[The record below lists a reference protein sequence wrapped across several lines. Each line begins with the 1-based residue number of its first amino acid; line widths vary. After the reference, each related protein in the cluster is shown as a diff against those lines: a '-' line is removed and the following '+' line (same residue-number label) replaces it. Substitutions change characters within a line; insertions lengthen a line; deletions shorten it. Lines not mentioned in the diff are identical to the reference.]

1 MFVGPVNNAWV
12 HCSRKKST
20 FKAKKKKRAEN
31 ANHPDPNTTLIT
43 FLICIFFLKLTKYIK
58 LKQPT

>member
-12 HCSRKKST
+12 YCSRKKST

-31 ANHPDPNTTLIT
+31 AIIRIQTPP
-43 FLICIFFLKLTKYIK
+43 
-58 LKQPT
+58 

>member
-12 HCSRKKST
+12 YCSRKKST

-43 FLICIFFLKLTKYIK
+43 FLICIFF
-58 LKQPT
+58 